1 MSRPPSTAF
10 AAFHSPAA
18 SFSVRSMPVTR
29 LALLPLV
36 VLLSACAAGSTA
48 TPAPAPSGGA
58 QPAAAA
64 PEHDAVPASV
74 RWFRASAER
83 RVIFL
88 QTYRLAT
95 AALERRAAGL
105 PRERWAVVLDADETV
120 LDNSPYQ
127 QEQARLGAPFD
138 TGSWN
143 RWVRRGEAA
152 ALAGAEAFTK
162 RVRAL
167 GGRVVIVTNRDE
179 STCAV
184 TRENLRR
191 VGIDADQVMCRTD
204 PATSSKE
211 ARFAAVARGTAPSTF
226 PALEVVMFVGD
237 NIQDFPGLTQGV
249 RTAPDS
255 AFATFGDRF
264 VLLPNPMYGSWERNP
279 LP

>member
-1 MSRPPSTAF
+1 MSRP
-10 AAFHSPAA
+10 A
-18 SFSVRSMPVTR
+18 SASVLL
-29 LALLPLV
+29 LALALAACT
-36 VLLSACAAGSTA
+36 SAAPA
-48 TPAPAPSGGA
+48 TVPAPS
-58 QPAAAA
+58 PAPTATST
-64 PEHDAVPASV
+64 EEVPLAV
-74 RWFRASAER
+74 RWYRASAER

-105 PRERWAVVLDADETV
+105 ARDRWAVVLDADETV

-127 QEQARLGAPFD
+127 QAQRGAPFD

-143 RWVRRGEAA
+143 AWVRRGEAA
-152 ALAGAEAFTK
+152 ALAGAPAFTQ
-162 RVRAL
+162 RVKAL
-167 GGRVVIVTNRDE
+167 GGRVMIVTNRDE
-179 STCAV
+179 STCEV

-191 VGIDADQVMCRTD
+191 VGIAADQVLCRTD

-237 NIQDFPGLTQGV
+237 NIQDFPGQTQAV
-249 RTAPDS
+249 RTRPDS
-255 AFATFGDRF
+255 AFADFGDRF
-264 VLLPNPMYGSWERNP
+264 ILLPNPMYGSWERNP